1 MDVQKKLLLVGA
13 CSSIRGFARNFTKSS
28 PKVIAMEREKMAL
41 KDVGDFTLVRTNL
54 LFRYFDVWNL

>member
-1 MDVQKKLLLVGA
+1 LLLVGA